1 MLRVWSPGVRNRK
14 RRLKL
19 NSGEGEEGPDGA
31 VPYLAVGATDT
42 PGHWPIL
49 SVGRPTALCRWRGNG
64 GSGAVRSGKGGL
76 VSWDTIRL

>member
-1 MLRVWSPGVRNRK
+1 MNPSTNPLVQMG
-14 RRLKL
+14 
-19 NSGEGEEGPDGA
+19 GDGA

-76 VSWDTIRL
+76 VSCDTIRLFSKYFLGDGQR